1 MEQVKIIFLLFIS
14 VIFCFAKIQFSLENY
29 QNKLKDMFPK

>member
-14 VIFCFAKIQFSLENY
+14 VRFCFAKKKISLENY